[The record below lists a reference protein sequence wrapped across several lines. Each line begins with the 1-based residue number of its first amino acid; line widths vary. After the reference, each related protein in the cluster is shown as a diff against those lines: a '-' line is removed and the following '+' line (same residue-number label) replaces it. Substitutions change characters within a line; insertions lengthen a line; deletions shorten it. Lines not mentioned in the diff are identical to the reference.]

1 MKKFT
6 FSGILRKKTVIIPVV
21 LIVALVI
28 IAYVSIS
35 REKNRVFEKYE
46 IKSSIAIDGTIPTE
60 YMKFANGMVGY
71 SSDGI
76 SYYSEG
82 REIFNKA
89 ISIVSPIISV
99 SDSYVVISEKKSSE
113 INLIDKQGNLS
124 KITSTYP
131 IVGLDVSNKGVV
143 AAILDDGTA
152 NYIEFYDKSGAR
164 LVSGRTVLEG
174 DGYPID
180 ISISDDSTRLVSS
193 YLAITEGTAQSKV
206 VFYNYTSVGE
216 NEVDRIVGGFN
227 QYKDTIVPEVR
238 FINNN
243 TVAAI
248 GDNMFSIYSIKQKP
262 KLVHEETF
270 EDKIQSVFFS
280 SKYIGI
286 VFTSNDSSYSQVL
299 KVYNT
304 DGKVEFS
311 KILDFKYNDIAF
323 VGENIVMYDESV
335 CRMYSFTGK
344 ERFNYTFDKK
354 INALIPLEDDVFM
367 IAGDTAI
374 EEIKLK

>member
-1 MKKFT
+1 M
-6 FSGILRKKTVIIPVV
+6 
-21 LIVALVI
+21 
-28 IAYVSIS
+28 
-35 REKNRVFEKYE
+35 
-46 IKSSIAIDGTIPTE
+46 
-60 YMKFANGMVGY
+60 
-71 SSDGI
+71 
-76 SYYSEG
+76 
-82 REIFNKA
+82 
-89 ISIVSPIISV
+89 
-99 SDSYVVISEKKSSE
+99 
-113 INLIDKQGNLS
+113 
-124 KITSTYP
+124 
-131 IVGLDVSNKGVV
+131 
-143 AAILDDGTA
+143 
-152 NYIEFYDKSGAR
+152 
-164 LVSGRTVLEG
+164 
-174 DGYPID
+174 
-180 ISISDDSTRLVSS
+180 
-193 YLAITEGTAQSKV
+193 
-206 VFYNYTSVGE
+206 YTSVGE

>member
-1 MKKFT
+1 
-6 FSGILRKKTVIIPVV
+6 
-21 LIVALVI
+21 
-28 IAYVSIS
+28 
-35 REKNRVFEKYE
+35 
-46 IKSSIAIDGTIPTE
+46 
-60 YMKFANGMVGY
+60 MKFANGMVGY

-206 VFYNYTSVGE
+206 VFYT
-216 NEVDRIVGGFN
+216 
-227 QYKDTIVPEVR
+227 
-238 FINNN
+238 
-243 TVAAI
+243 
-248 GDNMFSIYSIKQKP
+248 
-262 KLVHEETF
+262 
-270 EDKIQSVFFS
+270 
-280 SKYIGI
+280 
-286 VFTSNDSSYSQVL
+286 
-299 KVYNT
+299 
-304 DGKVEFS
+304 
-311 KILDFKYNDIAF
+311 
-323 VGENIVMYDESV
+323 
-335 CRMYSFTGK
+335 
-344 ERFNYTFDKK
+344 
-354 INALIPLEDDVFM
+354 
-367 IAGDTAI
+367 
-374 EEIKLK
+374 